1 MNFNAT
7 LIGQSITFIF
17 FVWFCMKYVWPP
29 IMNALEARKKQI
41 ADGLAMADRGKHE
54 LELAAKKAADN
65 LRDAKAQAAEVI
77 AQAEKR
83 AAQIVEEA
91 KMAAKEEGDR
101 QLAAAQANI
110 DQEANRARE
119 SLREQVAALA
129 VAGAEKIL
137 RREVNAQTHADLL
150 GQLKAEL

>member
-29 IMNALEARKKQI
+29 IMNALETRKKQI
-41 ADGLAMADRGKHE
+41 ADGLAAADRGKHE
-54 LELAAKKAADN
+54 LELAAKRAADN
-65 LRDAKAQAAEVI
+65 MREAKGQAAEVI

-91 KMAAKEEGDR
+91 KMAAKIEGDR

-110 DQEANRARE
+110 EQEANRARE

>member
-7 LIGQSITFIF
+7 LIGQSITFVL
-17 FVWFCMKYVWPP
+17 FVWFCMKFVWPP
-29 IMNALEARKKQI
+29 IMNALETRKKQI
-41 ADGLAMADRGKHE
+41 ADGLAAADRGKHE
-54 LELAAKKAADN
+54 LELAAKKAGDN
-65 LRDAKAQAAEVI
+65 MRDAKAQAAEVI

-83 AAQIVEEA
+83 AAQIIEEA
-91 KMAAKEEGDR
+91 KVAAKEEGDR

-110 DQEANRARE
+110 AQETNRARE
-119 SLREQVAALA
+119 SLREQVAGLA

>member
-7 LIGQSITFIF
+7 LIGQSITFIL
-17 FVWFCMKYVWPP
+17 FVWFCMKFVWPP
-29 IMNALEARKKQI
+29 IMNALETRKKQI
-41 ADGLAMADRGKHE
+41 ADGLAAADRGKHE
-54 LELAAKKAADN
+54 LELAAKKAGDN
-65 LRDAKAQAAEVI
+65 MRDAKVQAAEVL

-91 KMAAKEEGDR
+91 KTAAKEEGDR

-110 DQEANRARE
+110 AQETNRARE
-119 SLREQVAALA
+119 SLREQVAGLA

>member
-17 FVWFCMKYVWPP
+17 FVWFCMKFVWPP
-29 IMNALEARKKQI
+29 IMNALDTRKKQI
-41 ADGLAMADRGKHE
+41 ADGLAAADRGKHE
-54 LELAAKKAADN
+54 LELAARKAGDN
-65 LRDAKAQAAEVI
+65 MRDAKAQAAEVL

-83 AAQIVEEA
+83 AAQIIEEA
-91 KMAAKEEGDR
+91 KQAAKEEGDR

-110 DQEANRARE
+110 EQEANRARE

-150 GQLKAEL
+150 SQLKAEL

>member
-7 LIGQSITFIF
+7 LIGQSITFAF
-17 FVWFCMKYVWPP
+17 FVWFCMKYIWPP
-29 IMNALEARKKQI
+29 IINALETRKKQI
-41 ADGLAMADRGKHE
+41 AEGLAAADRGRHS
-54 LELAAKKAADN
+54 LDLAAKQAADN
-65 LRDAKAQAAEVI
+65 MRDAKAQAAEVL

-83 AAQIVEEA
+83 AAQMIEEA
-91 KMAAKEEGDR
+91 KQAAKEEGER

-110 DQEANRARE
+110 AQETNRARE

-129 VAGAEKIL
+129 VSGAEKIL